1 MAQANVRLRLEA
13 QDGSQI
19 EEYRI
24 LDGRVE
30 VRNLYLYLCGPD
42 DSPDSNWRRVTQQ
55 QLRIHVERDTVVA
68 EWLKRRLGWRPL
80 LQACVSTETYAWK
93 TTEDYVERDAA

>member
-13 QDGSQI
+13 RGGSQI

-24 LDGRVE
+24 HDGRVE
-30 VRNLYLYLCGPD
+30 VRNLYLCGPD
-42 DSPDSNWRRVTQQ
+42 HSPDSNWRRVTQQ

-68 EWLKRRLGWRPL
+68 QWLQRRLGWRPL
-80 LQACVSTETYAWK
+80 LQACVTQETYAWK
-93 TTEDYVERDAA
+93 TTEDYVEREAV

>member
-24 LDGRVE
+24 DGGRVE
-30 VRNLYLYLCGPD
+30 VRNLCFCGLD
-42 DSPDSNWRRVTQQ
+42 DSSDSNWHRVTQQ

-68 EWLKRRLGWRPL
+68 QWLKRRLGWRPL
-80 LQACVSTETYAWK
+80 LQACVNPETYVWK
-93 TTEDYVERDAA
+93 TTEAYVEQDAA

>member
-24 LDGRVE
+24 YGGRVE
-30 VRNLYLYLCGPD
+30 VRNLHSYDPD
-42 DSPDSNWRRVTQQ
+42 DPPDSNWRRVTQQ
-55 QLRIHVERDTVVA
+55 QLRTHVERDTVVA

-80 LQACVSTETYAWK
+80 LQACVNQEMYAWK